1 MPGVL
6 PVAQIPATLLVFR
19 HGMVRKADGLKKS
32 RPGQTSA
39 GALTLVPDGTP
50 FVGGA
55 KAGRLNFGMPGRHR
69 WNPQMS
75 VARQSV

>member
-1 MPGVL
+1 
-6 PVAQIPATLLVFR
+6 
-19 HGMVRKADGLKKS
+19 MVRKADGLKKS

-55 KAGRLNFGMPGRHR
+55 KAVQFLPAR
-69 WNPQMS
+69 
-75 VARQSV
+75 ARQSIEEADECSATISMRGHPYVAVQIRRSLPQAV